1 MLDAVRCC
9 SGNDTSCCVG
19 REKNTIYP
27 LDRAYD
33 SVFLCTG
40 YKFDASLFRERPQMQ
55 RFADGQRHHT
65 CLNCLRRHR
74 SALSSKL
81 CLHALWAVC
90 SGLSVCSVR
99 WLSVRVFC
107 WELRMP
113 RAAHSRGLVVVVMD
127 KSALCWLAWRAVGE
141 AFPDAPARLDND
153 DERGFTSKF
162 PALSGGNHLL
172 FYH

>member
-1 MLDAVRCC
+1 
-9 SGNDTSCCVG
+9 
-19 REKNTIYP
+19 
-27 LDRAYD
+27 
-33 SVFLCTG
+33 
-40 YKFDASLFRERPQMQ
+40 
-55 RFADGQRHHT
+55 
-65 CLNCLRRHR
+65 
-74 SALSSKL
+74 
-81 CLHALWAVC
+81 
-90 SGLSVCSVR
+90 
-99 WLSVRVFC
+99 
-107 WELRMP
+107 MP